1 MLYKSF
7 YCVAKIP
14 FPFYCK
20 PACVIYKVPDR
31 ITCQLTSA
39 LLEEH
44 EEAVG
49 EKPLRMKSSWLLS
62 DMRKLRNSTK
72 ESDPRL
78 LENHKLQADVKL
90 SYVDVKLKAL
100 HPVLRLEDHLDM
112 LSRENRL
119 DILCGGQDLFAATQ
133 LFWGRFEGENPE
145 LVSKLRAEK
154 GDLST
159 CVPFAVY
166 GDEGQ
171 SHKKAAFLV
180 FASQPVIGHGTS
192 FTNQA
197 ANRPKDL
204 GVNVLGVSCLTR
216 FVYSVMRASC
226 YSKSPEVFHAL
237 LDHFSQ
243 HCDDLYKDG
252 ISVWHE
258 GYQKTIVV
266 YPVIICAKGDWPFL
280 KKCGN
285 LVRTHHQ
292 ASAHPRNMKGICHLC
307 LAGTATYSDW
317 SKCRGGSWLCSDS
330 LNTSEAPW
338 KCESALTAKLCR
350 NSDMWQK
357 TWFYRPDLFHTLH
370 KGVMAELAGSAIDPR
385 PSLTILL
392 FSCSLSRF
400 FVQRCCTDH
409 LDPKC
414 VRLLCWTTTSTDTK
428 VTSQKGCTSC
438 SKK

>member
-100 HPVLRLEDHLDM
+100 HPVLRLEEHLDM
-112 LSRENRL
+112 ISRENRL

-133 LFWGRFEGENPE
+133 LFWDRFEGENPE

-159 CVPFAVY
+159 CVPLALCCVWRRGSVSQESCFPCLCFAAR
-166 GDEGQ
+166 
-171 SHKKAAFLV
+171 H
-180 FASQPVIGHGTS
+180 
-192 FTNQA
+192 
-197 ANRPKDL
+197 
-204 GVNVLGVSCLTR
+204 
-216 FVYSVMRASC
+216 RA
-226 YSKSPEVFHAL
+226 
-237 LDHFSQ
+237 
-243 HCDDLYKDG
+243 
-252 ISVWHE
+252 WH
-258 GYQKTIVV
+258 
-266 YPVIICAKGDWPFL
+266 L
-280 KKCGN
+280 
-285 LVRTHHQ
+285 
-292 ASAHPRNMKGICHLC
+292 
-307 LAGTATYSDW
+307 
-317 SKCRGGSWLCSDS
+317 
-330 LNTSEAPW
+330 
-338 KCESALTAKLCR
+338 
-350 NSDMWQK
+350 
-357 TWFYRPDLFHTLH
+357 LH
-370 KGVMAELAGSAIDPR
+370 KSGRQPSKRPRIERAWSELSH
-385 PSLTILL
+385 SLCVL
-392 FSCSLSRF
+392 CDASLML
-400 FVQRCCTDH
+400 QQE
-409 LDPKC
+409 P
-414 VRLLCWTTTSTDTK
+414 
-428 VTSQKGCTSC
+428 
-438 SKK
+438 